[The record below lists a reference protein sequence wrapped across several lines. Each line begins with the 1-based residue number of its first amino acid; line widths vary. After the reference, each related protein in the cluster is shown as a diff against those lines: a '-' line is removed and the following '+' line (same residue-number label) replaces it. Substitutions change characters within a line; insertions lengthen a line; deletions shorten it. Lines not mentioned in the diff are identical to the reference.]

1 MGTWGPGI
9 FENDAAADWV
19 YLLEKQKD
27 LALLDTTLDE
37 AIAFSDEILEVETA
51 QQALAA
57 AEVVARLQGNWGVR
71 NNYSQ
76 VADIWAE
83 KMKLKPDAKLAK
95 KAQTVIDR
103 ILVRS
108 SEVLEL
114 WEENE
119 SSEAWQKSLKELKG
133 RIKS

>member
-1 MGTWGPGI
+1 MGTWGPGV

-19 YLLEKQKD
+19 YLLEKQRD
-27 LALLDTTLDE
+27 LALLDNTLDE
-37 AIAFSDEILEVETA
+37 ALAFSDDILEVETA

-71 NNYSQ
+71 NRYTE
-76 VADIWAE
+76 VADAWAE
-83 KMKLKPDAKLAK
+83 KMKFKPDAKLAK

-103 ILVRS
+103 ILARS

-119 SSEAWQKSLKELKG
+119 SSAVWQKSLKELKG